1 MRTFMIEILLD
12 YITKKLNITDEE
24 LKQLAEEAKQKII
37 EMQKALVETAAD
49 EDSKIIEVADRL
61 TLN

>member
-1 MRTFMIEILLD
+1 MIEIL
-12 YITKKLNITDEE
+12 LNITDEE

-49 EDSKIIEVADRL
+49 EDSKTIEVADRL

>member
-37 EMQKALVETAAD
+37 EMQKALAETAAD

>member
-1 MRTFMIEILLD
+1 MIEILLD

-49 EDSKIIEVADRL
+49 EDNKIIEVADRL